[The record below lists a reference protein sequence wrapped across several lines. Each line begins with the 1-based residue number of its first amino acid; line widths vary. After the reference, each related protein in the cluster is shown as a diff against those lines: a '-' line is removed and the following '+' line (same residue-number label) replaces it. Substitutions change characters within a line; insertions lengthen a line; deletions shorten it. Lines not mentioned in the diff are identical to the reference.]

1 MNLAENTNFMPQKS
15 ASHFDFAQVASS
27 YDSWYDSARGA
38 MYDRLEKQAIDK
50 LLADIAKQS
59 RLLEVGCGTGHWSR
73 YFSDK
78 GFEVTGIDRS
88 PEMIKIA
95 GQKHIPN
102 SRFEIADGRN
112 LSFEDE
118 SFDVAA
124 AITVLEFATEPER
137 IISEMVR
144 CVKKSKGALI
154 IGVLN
159 SLSGYNQKRKNKPG
173 SVYSSAHL
181 FSPQQIQDLLSQYG
195 TPRIQITGFVSEKE
209 WLLGISPLWEHLGQF
224 LCLQKG
230 VFIAARVDL

>member
-15 ASHFDFAQVASS
+15 VSHFDFDQVASS
-27 YDSWYDSARGA
+27 YDSWYESARGA
-38 MYDRLEKQAIDK
+38 MYDRVEKRAIDK
-50 LLADIAKQS
+50 LLADIDKQS

-78 GFEVTGIDRS
+78 GFDVTGIDS
-88 PEMIKIA
+88 SEEMIKIA

-112 LSFEDE
+112 LPFEDE

-124 AITVLEFATEPER
+124 AITVLEFTTEPEK

-144 CVKKSKGALI
+144 CVKKRKGLLI

-159 SLSGYNQKRKNKPG
+159 ILSGYNQKRKNKLG

-181 FSPQQIQDLLSQYG
+181 FSPQQIQNLLGRYG
-195 TPRIQITGFVSEKE
+195 QTRIQITGFLPENE
-209 WLLGISPLWEHLGQF
+209 RLFWLSSLWEYFGRL
-224 LCLQKG
+224 LRQKNG
-230 VFIAARVDL
+230 AFIAARVDL

>member
-1 MNLAENTNFMPQKS
+1 MSLAEDTYFMTQQS
-15 ASHFDFAQVASS
+15 ASHFDFDRVANS

-38 MYDRLEKQAIDK
+38 MYDRFEKQAIDS
-50 LLADIAKQS
+50 LLADIAQQS

-95 GQKHIPN
+95 RQKHIPN

-112 LSFEDE
+112 LPFEDE

-124 AITVLEFATEPER
+124 AITVLEFTTEPEK

-144 CVKKSKGALI
+144 CVKKSKGVLI

-159 SLSGYNQKRKNKPG
+159 SLSGYNQKRKNKSG
-173 SVYSSAHL
+173 SVYSSANL
-181 FSPQQIQDLLSQYG
+181 FSPQRTRDLLSQYG
-195 TPRIQITGFVSEKE
+195 TPRMQIAGFVPEKE
-209 WLLGISPLWEHLGQF
+209 WLLGISPLWEHLGQI
-224 LCLQKG
+224 LCTQRG
-230 VFIAARVDL
+230 AFIAVRVDV